1 MNPMFNLL
9 NRNKI
14 ASVQDMMRMV
24 QMAGNPQAALSQL
37 VSQNPQMAEVAKYIQ
52 QNGGDAKAAFYK
64 AAQERGID
72 PNSILSQLR

>member
-1 MNPMFNLL
+1 MNPMFSLL

-14 ASVQDMMRMV
+14 ASVQDMMRTV

-37 VSQNPQMAEVAKYIQ
+37 VLQNPQMAEVAKYIQ

-64 AAQERGID
+64 AAQERGVD
-72 PNSILSQLR
+72 PNSILSHLR

>member
-1 MNPMFNLL
+1 MNPMLSLL

-14 ASVQDMMRMV
+14 SSVQDMMRAV
-24 QMAGNPQAALSQL
+24 QMAGNPQAALNQL
-37 VSQNPQMAEVAKYIQ
+37 ISQNPQMAEVANYIR